1 MPSQLIVGERPV
13 RLARKVPACL
23 ARRHS
28 RRCPLRRSPISSST
42 FLRSLC
48 SRPVTALPRSYGR
61 SDSCSLRRGSARAL
75 PSGHPFGS
83 PRAGLPDS
91 RTRPSGH
98 SVSNHRRVPGPPPHV
113 LAHRSGQAR
122 VAPRRVSLIIRRLAV
137 PRRPNRVR
145 YPTDWPFTL
154 LLLSTPPRGGA
165 VAGGYRSTLDTSG
178 EDFHLSDQVRSQAH
192 RFFAALRMTCELTSD
207 PADRKSNTSEGR
219 EQGKNLMLMCSR
231 KGLTP

>member
-1 MPSQLIVGERPV
+1 
-13 RLARKVPACL
+13 
-23 ARRHS
+23 
-28 RRCPLRRSPISSST
+28 
-42 FLRSLC
+42 
-48 SRPVTALPRSYGR
+48 
-61 SDSCSLRRGSARAL
+61 AL

-91 RTRPSGH
+91 RTRPSSH
-98 SVSNHRRVPGPPPHV
+98 SVFNHRRVPGPPPHV

-207 PADRKSNTSEGR
+207 ATYRVQLLAAGRFHQTLNWTDASHPSGTRAPQRSGPPRRSRCLRPNPISDIRNSLRRRQTRATKPQPAGSGTWESPFSSG
-219 EQGKNLMLMCSR
+219 
-231 KGLTP
+231 